1 MNRASG
7 VTVTWRALA
16 AGALALILA
25 AAGVTYWLTGGHG
38 GTPRGAEGPAAARPE
53 TSPGEGDRA
62 APGEARGTGPQGD
75 VTVTLTEE
83 AVERAGIRVEPVTAG
98 AVRSRVRI
106 PAVVEPNAYKQ
117 VVVTPLVAGRVT
129 RVAVELGDRVRRGQV
144 LAEVYSPELADAQR
158 EYLSFAGDFE
168 AAHQQLRRTE
178 RLVEIGAASRQELER
193 TRAEHIAHET
203 HLEGARSRLVLLAMT
218 PGAIARLRPGTPITA
233 ETTVP
238 APLTGVIIEREANP
252 GLNVDASTKLFTVVD
267 LSTVWVVGD
276 VYERD
281 LARVEVGSPATI
293 TTEAYPDLT
302 VQGRVSYIDP
312 RVSAET
318 RTARVRVEVP
328 NPEGRLRLGLYV
340 DLDVGGGEAAEA
352 VLVPRG
358 AVQTLADRQVVYVAH
373 ADEPGRFTEREVR
386 LGRAAGERVEV
397 VSGLSAGDRVV
408 TEGSFSV
415 RAERER
421 LGLGQP
427 PPAAGSPAGAAA
439 PGHTAPDTTVQTAR
453 IVVSSLGFEPSTLTL
468 QADLPA
474 RLTLVRTSDGT
485 CGTEVVLP
493 SYDIRRTLPLNEPV
507 DIEFTPKAAEIT
519 FTCGM
524 GMLRGTIVPQ

>member
-1 MNRASG
+1 MNRESR
-7 VTVTWRALA
+7 VTVSWLALA
-16 AGALALILA
+16 AGALALVLA
-25 AAGVTYWLTGGHG
+25 AAGVTYWLAGGHA
-38 GTPRGAEGPAAARPE
+38 GTPQGAEAPDDAGHEATHE
-53 TSPGEGDRA
+53 EGHRA
-62 APGEARGTGPQGD
+62 APGEPRGTEPRGD

-83 AVERAGIRVEPVTAG
+83 AVKRAGIRVEPVNAG
-98 AVRSRVRI
+98 EVRGSVRI

-129 RVAVELGDRVRRGQV
+129 RVAVELGDRVRRGQL

-203 HLEGARSRLVLLAMT
+203 HLEGARSRLVLLGMT

-252 GLNVDASTKLFTVVD
+252 GLNVDTSTKLFTVVD

-276 VYERD
+276 LYERD
-281 LARVEVGSPATI
+281 LARVEVGSPAT
-293 TTEAYPDLT
+293 TTAEAYPDLT

-318 RTARVRVEVP
+318 RTARIRVEVP
-328 NPEGRLRLGLYV
+328 NSDGRLRFGMYV
-340 DLDVGGGEAAEA
+340 DLEVGGGEAAEA
-352 VLVPRG
+352 VLVPRR
-358 AVQTLADRQVVYVAH
+358 AVQTIADRQVVYLAR
-373 ADEPGRFTEREVR
+373 AGEPGRFTEREVR
-386 LGRAAGERVEV
+386 LGRAAGDRIEV
-397 VSGLSAGDRVV
+397 VSGLSAGDRIV
-408 TEGSFSV
+408 TDGSFSV

-427 PPAAGSPAGAAA
+427 EAPSGSGV
-439 PGHTAPDTTVQTAR
+439 PGHAAPDTRVQTAR
-453 IVVSSLGFEPSTLTL
+453 IVVSNRGYEPSTLTL
-468 QADLPA
+468 RAGVPA
-474 RLTLVRTSDGT
+474 RLTFERTSDAT

-493 SYDIRRTLPLNEPV
+493 AHDIRRTLPLNEPV
-507 DIEFTPKAAEIT
+507 DIEFTPKEAGEIT
-519 FTCGM
+519 FSCGM